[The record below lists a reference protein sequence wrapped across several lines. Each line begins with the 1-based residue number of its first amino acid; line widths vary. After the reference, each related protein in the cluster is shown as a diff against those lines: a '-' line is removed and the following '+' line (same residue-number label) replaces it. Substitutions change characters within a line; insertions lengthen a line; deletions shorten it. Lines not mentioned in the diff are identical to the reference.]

1 MLLLPISSV
10 IKEEQHIH
18 HSLIAALDLLLV
30 LQLVLHLTM
39 VSIALHLQ
47 SKIFQN
53 IHLNGESELSQSFP
67 FSDLILSKGTKEF
80 NWLFHHKSLSSQ
92 IYHIRFSSLKKDTGE
107 VMTSTATQD
116 LSNTMTLATTVS
128 A

>member
-53 IHLNGESELSQSFP
+53 IHLNGESELSQSFH
-67 FSDLILSKGTKEF
+67 FLDLILSKVTREY
-80 NWLFHHKSLSSQ
+80 N
-92 IYHIRFSSLKKDTGE
+92 
-107 VMTSTATQD
+107 
-116 LSNTMTLATTVS
+116 
-128 A
+128 